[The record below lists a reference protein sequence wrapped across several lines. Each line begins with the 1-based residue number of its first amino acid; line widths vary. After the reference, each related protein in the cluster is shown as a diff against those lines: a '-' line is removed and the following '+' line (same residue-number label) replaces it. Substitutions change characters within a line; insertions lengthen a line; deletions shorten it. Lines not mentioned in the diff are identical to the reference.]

1 MKSSWATLL
10 AFGILCG
17 RCFAASPSPSPS
29 PAVAP
34 SPGAAGPRIITL
46 SNLGLPPAK
55 STAGPLLKDARS
67 RASYAIG
74 LQVGGQLREQAD
86 IDVDPDAVGAGVR
99 DAMAKVEPAL
109 SEKARD
115 EALQEFAKGEQTKH
129 LEKMKVEAEKNK
141 KDGEAFL
148 AENKK
153 KPGVVTLPSGL
164 QYQIIKDATGPKP
177 KATEQVVANYKGTL
191 IDGTQ
196 FDSSYDRGRPA
207 TFPLQGVIKGWTE
220 GVPLMSVGAKYKFW
234 VPSDLAYGPRGRGK
248 VIGPNSTLVFEIE
261 LVKIVSP

>member
-10 AFGILCG
+10 AFGIICG
-17 RCFAASPSPSPS
+17 RGFAADPSIAPS
-29 PAVAP
+29 PAAP
-34 SPGAAGPRIITL
+34 GTKVITL
-46 SNLGLPPAK
+46 TNLGLPPAK

-67 RASYAIG
+67 KASYAIG

-99 DAMAKVEPAL
+99 DAMARVEPAL
-109 SEKARD
+109 SDKARD
-115 EALQEFAKGEQTKH
+115 EALQEFAKGEQSKH
-129 LEKMKVEAEKNK
+129 MAKMKVDAEKNQ

-164 QYQIIKDATGPKP
+164 QYQIVKDAKGPKP
-177 KATEQVVANYKGTL
+177 KATDQVVANYKGTL

-196 FDSSYDRGRPA
+196 FDSSFDRGRPA

-220 GVPLMSVGAKYKFW
+220 GVPLMSVGATYKFW
-234 VPSDLAYGPRGRGK
+234 VPSDLGYGPRGRGK
-248 VIGPNSTLVFEIE
+248 IIGPNATLVFEITLE
-261 LVKIVSP
+261 KIVSK